1 MALEIMSPAGSLES
15 VTAAVRGGADAV
27 YFGAGD
33 FNARRNAKN
42 LSDEE
47 LAEAIKYC
55 RLRGVKTYLTVNTL
69 LSDRELSKAKSLVEK
84 LTRMGADALII
95 QDLGVARLVKAV
107 SPQMTM
113 HASTQ
118 LTVHDLGGRFGS
130 P

>member
-84 LTRMGADALII
+84 LTRMGPMPL
-95 QDLGVARLVKAV
+95 
-107 SPQMTM
+107 
-113 HASTQ
+113 
-118 LTVHDLGGRFGS
+118 
-130 P
+130 

>member
-47 LAEAIKYC
+47 LAEAIKILPPQGRQDISYGKHPFE
-55 RLRGVKTYLTVNTL
+55 RQGAFK
-69 LSDRELSKAKSLVEK
+69 SQIAGREAYP
-84 LTRMGADALII
+84 D
-95 QDLGVARLVKAV
+95 
-107 SPQMTM
+107 
-113 HASTQ
+113 
-118 LTVHDLGGRFGS
+118 GG
-130 P
+130 PMPL